1 MRVGER
7 SLKARLSE
15 YLHRAAQGE
24 TIWVT
29 DRGRLKA
36 VLGPAPGQLRLE
48 QGIAEAWIRPGD
60 GRPPAPAKRFPA
72 RTTIAAI
79 LAADRGE

>member
-1 MRVGER
+1 MCVGVR

-15 YLHRAAQGE
+15 YLDRASRE

-36 VLGPAPGQLRLE
+36 VLGPVPGQLRLE
-48 QGIAEAWIRPGD
+48 QGVAEKWIRPGD
-60 GRPPAPAKRFPA
+60 IRPPARARRFPA
-72 RTTIAAI
+72 RAAI
-79 LAADRGE
+79 ADVLAVDRDQ

>member
-1 MRVGER
+1 MRVGVR

-15 YLHRAAQGE
+15 YLDRASRGE

-36 VLGPAPGQLRLE
+36 VLGPVPGQLRLE
-48 QGIAEAWIRPGD
+48 QGVAEKWIRPGD
-60 GRPPAPAKRFPA
+60 IRPPARARRFPA
-72 RTTIAAI
+72 RAAI
-79 LAADRGE
+79 ADVLAVDRDQ